1 LLERVNAEHPA
12 ATLHETGRAAFYA
25 ATNPVPVSEAITVRL
40 YEFTLEVRQTAY
52 LLGLAAAD
60 HRDNTPMA
68 KTNSKDKTEVQELKG
83 KVLRRAKKLTKQLR
97 RLVAQTDPD
106 RSMMQTLLGALEKAL
121 PKLKSIDGANH
132 SDDSANSRSSRR
144 VALSSIRTSGK

>member
-1 LLERVNAEHPA
+1 MLKRVNAEHPA
-12 ATLHETGRAAFYA
+12 ATLHDTGRAALYA
-25 ATNPVPVSEAITVRL
+25 AKNPVPVSEVITVPL

-52 LLGLAAAD
+52 LPGHVAAD

-68 KTNSKDKTEVQELKG
+68 KTNSKGKTEVQELKG

-106 RSMMQTLLGALEKAL
+106 RSLIQTLLGALEKAL
-121 PKLKSIDGANH
+121 PKLESIDGADH
-132 SDDSANSRSSRR
+132 LDDSAKGRSSRR
-144 VALSSIRTSGK
+144 AALGSIRTSGK